1 MKAALINSHGDLNQ
15 LHVGE
20 VEIPKIG
27 ANDVLIQTKYGALN
41 HLDIFVVKGWSG
53 LSLSMPHV
61 LGSDGCGVVQDVG
74 SAVTTI
80 KKGDLVTINP
90 GISCGKCSAC
100 LSGKQN
106 FCAQFSILGEHK
118 WGTFAQ
124 YFRAPEINL
133 LKIPSEFPLDKAAA
147 APLTF
152 LTAWRMLVSQALVKR
167 DELVLVLGAGGG
179 VSVAAV
185 QIAKYLG
192 AKVVATTSSQ
202 EKIEK
207 IKKLGADFVV
217 NYKENP
223 DYGKYIF
230 SEITKKTGI
239 DVVIDSVG
247 SATFQNSIR
256 LLKPGGRL
264 VTCGVTSGPT
274 SEIDI
279 RQIFWKQLEIK
290 GSTMSNQTEFR
301 EVMRLVF
308 ENKLIP
314 VIDKVF
320 PLEEVKEAESYLNS
334 AAQFGKVLIKVS

>member
-1 MKAALINSHGDLNQ
+1 MKAALINNHGDLDQ
-15 LHVGE
+15 LHIGE

-27 ANDVLIQTKYGALN
+27 PNNVLIQTKYGALN

-53 LSLSMPHV
+53 LSLSMPHI
-61 LGSDGCGVVQDVG
+61 LGSDGCGVIQEVG
-74 SAVTTI
+74 SAVTTV

-106 FCAQFSILGEHK
+106 FCPQFSILGEHQ

-133 LKIPSEFPLDKAAA
+133 LKVPSGYPLDKAAA

-152 LTAWRMLVSQALVKR
+152 LTAWRMLVSQAMVKK
-167 DELVLVLGAGGG
+167 EEFVLILGAGGG

-192 AKVVATTSSQ
+192 AIVVATTSTP
-202 EKIEK
+202 EKAEK
-207 IKKLGADFVV
+207 VKKLGADYVL

-230 SEITKKTGI
+230 SEITKKSGI

-247 SATFQNSIR
+247 SATFQSSIR

-290 GSTMSNQTEFR
+290 GSTMSNQREFR

-308 ENKLIP
+308 EDKLTP
-314 VIDKVF
+314 VVDKVF
-320 PLEEVKEAESYLNS
+320 SLEEAKEAESYLNRAS
-334 AAQFGKVLIKVS
+334 QFGKVLIKVS